1 MIQNVQQY
9 LKVFL
14 LFSFVFI
21 SKIACSQNIPS
32 YFKKTPVFI
41 FSLAENGE
49 TKPIGTGFFL
59 IVIDSGEG
67 FGYLVTNKHVITD
80 PNTKSYFST
89 IKIRY
94 NKLDKTFDN
103 RIIRLSGSE
112 GLSHVFIHSDSSVDL
127 AVIPYVINDAD
138 VSYSTEQDLFKS
150 KIAFDTSY
158 IAEGTNIFYTGMFS
172 PYLGYKKN
180 YPITRFGKVAL
191 ITDEKILFDST
202 EPKANLLLAET
213 TTFGGNSG
221 SPVFAYGSDY
231 KITSNDSSDPV
242 NFREQNHV
250 HIYLIGIIKG
260 YYGEDSPITF
270 KRTSVMAPT
279 YSTNIGITAIIPSY
293 LVYEI
298 LNDEETRAFRAYI
311 IKLNKK
317 K

>member
-1 MIQNVQQY
+1 MYKRLLVI
-9 LKVFL
+9 FL
-14 LFSFVFI
+14 LLSFAFI
-21 SKIACSQNIPS
+21 SKIAFSQNIPS
-32 YFKKTPVFI
+32 YYKKTPVFI
-41 FSLAENGE
+41 FSLNETGE

-59 IVIDSGEG
+59 IVFDSGEG

-80 PNTKSYFST
+80 RNTKKYYSN

-94 NKLDKTFDN
+94 NKLNNTFDN
-103 RIIRLSGSE
+103 KTIRLSGSE
-112 GLSHVFIHSDSSVDL
+112 GLSHVFTHLDSSVDL

-138 VSYSTEQDLFKS
+138 VSYSTEKDLFKS
-150 KIAFDTSY
+150 KLAFDTSY

-180 YPITRFGKVAL
+180 YPITRFGKFSL
-191 ITDEKILFDST
+191 ITDEKILFDSL
-202 EPKANLLLAET
+202 EPRANLLLAET

-221 SPVFAYGSDY
+221 SPVFAYGSEY
-231 KITSNDSSDPV
+231 KITSNDPTDPV

-250 HIYLIGIIKG
+250 HIYLVGIIKG

-270 KRTSVMAPT
+270 KKTSVMAPT

-293 LVYEI
+293 FLYEI
-298 LNDEETRAFRAYI
+298 LNDEEVRAFRSYI